1 MPLFFEI
8 NKINITMIPIIFLS
22 YNDFLYETLI
32 VNSINEEFNSE
43 KIQSWVKKIK
53 DKNQLLNNIILKF
66 NEAKNINLKK
76 HLSKIL
82 IIIFLVSFISK
93 NNKWNDTKIDVAAT
107 ELIKLDNVTS
117 NDIKNIVEIN
127 YPQKFK
133 SIPEQVKESAIN
145 IKNAKIS
152 LDAKNLIKEHEKL
165 KLAAYAIGDG
175 KITVGWGHAE
185 SVLTSPYKLGD
196 KITPQQADILFN
208 KDIKRIENGI
218 KRLFLQWDEQ
228 DINVH
233 LTQNMFDAIVSLGYN
248 IGISGLRQSDFIQY
262 LKKQDYMKAAEK
274 IKTTKLSSKFPG
286 LEIRREKEYSLF
298 IKDLEP

>member
-93 NNKWNDTKIDVAAT
+93 NNKWNDTKIDVAVT